1 MASEKWP
8 LNVGSSEAL
17 GIDFNLELRRRIIGQ
32 HGLETFVQKIVVRT
46 DDFQLAYR
54 IMHMLRSRNIDVEQ
68 RSLKQPLP
76 SKDSIWIGTVDE
88 IASKSSEGRPI
99 AADLSSIEMALEAA
113 IFALKGSQRT
123 HRFTLGVDTGPRPGL
138 AWFTDGVLI
147 DTKQTESVK
156 ECIET
161 IDLLVEHHEF
171 QHLLIRMGKGSP
183 SHRNRLVNAMLERGY
198 VVELVDERKTSRGLN
213 RNQHSVSAIRIATL
227 AGERIWEV
235 VDLQPT
241 EGEVK
246 EIQRRSRIKSQGRVT
261 ISSALARKVALGELT
276 LTEAIEQLT

>member
-1 MASEKWP
+1 M
-8 LNVGSSEAL
+8 
-17 GIDFNLELRRRIIGQ
+17 
-32 HGLETFVQKIVVRT
+32 QKILVRT

-54 IMHMLRSRNIDVEQ
+54 IMHMLRTRNIDVGQVSTE
-68 RSLKQPLP
+68 QPLP

-99 AADLSSIEMALEAA
+99 AADLESIDLAVESA
-113 IFALKGSQRT
+113 IFALKGSSKT
-123 HRFTLGVDTGPRPGL
+123 HRFTIGIDTGPRPGI

-147 DTKQTESVK
+147 DTKQTESSE
-156 ECIET
+156 ECIKM
-161 IDLLVEHHEF
+161 IAFLIEHHDF

-183 SHRNRLVNAMLERGY
+183 SHRNRLLNAMLKRGY

-227 AGERIWEV
+227 SGERIWEV
-235 VDLQPT
+235 VELQPT

-261 ISSALARKVALGELT
+261 ISSDLARKVALGELT
-276 LTEAIEQLT
+276 LTEAIDEII

>member
-1 MASEKWP
+1 M
-8 LNVGSSEAL
+8 
-17 GIDFNLELRRRIIGQ
+17 
-32 HGLETFVQKIVVRT
+32 QKILVRT

-54 IMHMLRSRNIDVEQ
+54 IMHMLRTRNIDVEQ
-68 RSLKQPLP
+68 VSTEQPLP

-99 AADLSSIEMALEAA
+99 AADLESIDLAVESA
-113 IFALKGSQRT
+113 IFALKGSSKT
-123 HRFTLGVDTGPRPGL
+123 HRFTIGIDTGPRPGI

-147 DTKQTESVK
+147 DTKQTESIE
-156 ECIET
+156 ECIKM
-161 IDLLVEHHEF
+161 IAFLIEHHDF

-183 SHRNRLVNAMLERGY
+183 SHRNRLLNAMLKRGY

-227 AGERIWEV
+227 SGERIWEV
-235 VDLQPT
+235 VELQPT

-261 ISSALARKVALGELT
+261 ISSDLARKVALGELT
-276 LTEAIEQLT
+276 LTEAIDEVI